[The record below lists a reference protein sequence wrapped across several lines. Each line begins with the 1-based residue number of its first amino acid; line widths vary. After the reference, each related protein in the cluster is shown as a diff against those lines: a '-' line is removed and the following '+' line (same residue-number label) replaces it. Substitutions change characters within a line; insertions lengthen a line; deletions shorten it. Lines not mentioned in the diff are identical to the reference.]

1 MRCKKSSAKQGI
13 SLPLIINK
21 SYQSRQ
27 KCLSHR
33 ETEYRDSFDIG
44 RKPSN
49 IQILYHQVTLRL
61 SYLRMNHRMKSL
73 PLSCEGAIVS
83 HQKKMKNMDSRQNTL
98 ATRGSSTS
106 SYEMREEDSI
116 LGAQWKTNFS
126 ETRDKAEDMNSKEC
140 TAKGGKKKRSKVRK
154 SMAAGL
160 NLKSSTG
167 SFSSSSTTSVTRKQD
182 NGTSKQ
188 GKFIRTKSSQ
198 KSDKSLSE
206 RVTIQKKR
214 SPVFNVRLLPLSSSN
229 SGRGDQFSKS
239 GNSRQKKEDKR
250 SQSSNQSPF
259 PTDQNQAFDFDPS
272 DDGTFSIA
280 STAKSV
286 KDRPGTPPPRQGF
299 SYDFASEPD
308 LMDSNTPPS
317 SPPRTSFS
325 TNRSQNSIMRNSL
338 NVKDNASTSV
348 LMQTDDVF
356 TATHPS
362 LRKSNR
368 QSACL
373 TALDLIG
380 GIGTLVEKCVYGIK
394 GFSEKNGIGDCM
406 TTEDEDNTIQPM
418 DTDEEEL
425 LVEID
430 RLDRMNSW
438 DTNGTFTTINTMGT
452 SATNTTG
459 FSADTSLLDNE
470 SLLTTGDQ
478 PVPHDTRN
486 HAQTRMALAN
496 KKVKK
501 RRKKR
506 SKKKRKVN
514 FAYPPISSMKAFPR
528 ISEEERKK
536 LFFTE
541 EELDEYEH
549 DRRYNLCDDVEV
561 VAVEFTDS
569 DSSDVC
575 SDEEKEVA
583 KFPEDEQV
591 GRIGRQ
597 SAVDATRSSLRA
609 GKYSSH
615 LMVDQDQS
623 STTNTI
629 TSGSFASTT
638 VAKKVTSYGRKSSQS
653 SVSSGASSAIS
664 GDKGRHKR
672 SSGKIKGV
680 QIYLRQRSVKSKK
693 SSS

>member
-1 MRCKKSSAKQGI
+1 MAVG
-13 SLPLIINK
+13 L
-21 SYQSRQ
+21 
-27 KCLSHR
+27 
-33 ETEYRDSFDIG
+33 
-44 RKPSN
+44 
-49 IQILYHQVTLRL
+49 TL
-61 SYLRMNHRMKSL
+61 
-73 PLSCEGAIVS
+73 
-83 HQKKMKNMDSRQNTL
+83 KN
-98 ATRGSSTS
+98 
-106 SYEMREEDSI
+106 
-116 LGAQWKTNFS
+116 
-126 ETRDKAEDMNSKEC
+126 
-140 TAKGGKKKRSKVRK
+140 
-154 SMAAGL
+154 
-160 NLKSSTG
+160 STG
-167 SFSSSSTTSVTRKQD
+167 SFSSSSTNSVTRKQV
-182 NGTSKQ
+182 NGSSRQ
-188 GKFIRTKSSQ
+188 GKLIRTKSSQ

-206 RVTIQKKR
+206 RVTIQKQR
-214 SPVFNVRLLPLSSSN
+214 SSVFNVRPPHSVPLSSSN
-229 SGRGDQFSKS
+229 SGRSDQFSKS
-239 GNSRQKKEDKR
+239 RDNRQKREDIR
-250 SQSSNQSPF
+250 NQRFNQSLF
-259 PTDQNQAFDFDPS
+259 PSDQNQAFDLDPS
-272 DDGTFSIA
+272 DDATFSVA

-286 KDRPGTPPPRQGF
+286 KNRPGTPPPREGF
-299 SYDFASEPD
+299 SYDFTSEPD

-325 TNRSQNSIMRNSL
+325 LNRSQNSIMRNSL
-338 NVKDNASTSV
+338 NGKEASTSV
-348 LMQTDDVF
+348 LMQTDNGYSASF
-356 TATHPS
+356 PS
-362 LRKSNR
+362 LRKSNL

-394 GFSEKNGIGDCM
+394 IFGEKNGIGDCM
-406 TTEDEDNTIQPM
+406 TTEEDDNTIQPM

-425 LVEID
+425 LDEID

-459 FSADTSLLDNE
+459 FTADASLLDNE

-486 HAQTRMALAN
+486 HAQTQMALAN
-496 KKVKK
+496 LKVKK

-569 DSSDVC
+569 DTSDVY
-575 SDEEKEVA
+575 SDEENVGA
-583 KFPEDEQV
+583 KFPGEEQV
-591 GRIGRQ
+591 GQIGRQ
-597 SAVDATRSSLRA
+597 SAVDAARSSLRA
-609 GKYSSH
+609 GKYSPH
-615 LMVDQDQS
+615 LMGDQDQS
-623 STTNTI
+623 SITNTNA
-629 TSGSFASTT
+629 SNSVASTT
-638 VAKKVTSYGRKSSQS
+638 VAKKDTSYGRKSCQS
-653 SVSSGASSAIS
+653 SVSSGATSAIS
-664 GDKGRHKR
+664 GDKGRNKR